1 MAEEPIEVTQE
12 MIDELEEVQEDA
24 AADADEDRMQRAQ
37 EFQEGYGYPTPDEK
51 HNQHTFL
58 SNAVKS
64 EDTTRVTYLDK
75 EELGRPLFSVRFL
88 LDMEDVANH
97 YLNPIA
103 DHLSKYKKDKIVKNK
118 ISQYFFM
125 KVLNITDSGMS
136 KEGFAMNLNVTKKM
150 DTTRKKL
157 SEASLKNLKRRKQ

>member
-1 MAEEPIEVTQE
+1 MEEEIQITPEMLEELEDAEKEKTIETEEERLLHTQE
-12 MIDELEEVQEDA
+12 IQDA
-24 AADADEDRMQRAQ
+24 
-37 EFQEGYGYPTPDEK
+37 YGYPTPDEK

-58 SNAVKS
+58 NKAIDSVNTV
-64 EDTTRVTYLDK
+64 RVTYLDK

-103 DHLSKYKKDKIVKNK
+103 EHLKGINK
-118 ISQYFFM
+118 ISEYFFM

-136 KEGFAMNLNVTKKM
+136 KEGFTMNLNVTKKM

-157 SEASLKNLKRRKQ
+157 SEASLKNLKRRSK

>member
-1 MAEEPIEVTQE
+1 MTEEPEVTQE
-12 MIDELEEVQEDA
+12 MIDEYEEAQEDA
-24 AADADEDRMQRAQ
+24 AADTDEDRLQRTQDLQ
-37 EFQEGYGYPTPDEK
+37 EAYGYPTPDEK

-58 SNAVKS
+58 SKAV
-64 EDTTRVTYLDK
+64 EGDNTVRVTYLDK

-103 DHLSKYKKDKIVKNK
+103 EYLKGNNK
-118 ISQYFFM
+118 ISQYFFQ

-157 SEASLKNLKRRKQ
+157 SAESLKNLKGRKK

>member
-1 MAEEPIEVTQE
+1 MPEEPEITQE
-12 MIDELEEVQEDA
+12 MIEEFEEA
-24 AADADEDRMQRAQ
+24 EAEKIAEADEDRMQRTQDIQ
-37 EFQEGYGYPTPDEK
+37 EAYGYPTPDEK

-58 SNAVKS
+58 SNAVGA
-64 EDTTRVTYLDK
+64 ENTTRVTYLDK

-103 DHLSKYKKDKIVKNK
+103 VHLKGDNR
-118 ISQYFFM
+118 ISDYFFK

-157 SEASLKNLKRRKQ
+157 SVESLKNLKRRKQ

>member
-1 MAEEPIEVTQE
+1 MAEEPIEITQE
-12 MIDELEEVQEDA
+12 MIDEYEEAEAEKA
-24 AADADEDRMQRAQ
+24 AEADEDRMQRAQ

-58 SNAVKS
+58 NKAAFDSTNTVR
-64 EDTTRVTYLDK
+64 TTFLDK
-75 EELGRPLFSVRFL
+75 EEIGKPLFSVRFL

-97 YLNPIA
+97 YINPIA
-103 DHLSKYKKDKIVKNK
+103 DHLSKNDKKAENR

-150 DTTRKKL
+150 DTTRRKL
-157 SEASLKNLKRRKQ
+157 SAESLKNLKRRK

>member
-1 MAEEPIEVTQE
+1 MVEEPEITEEMLDAAEEA
-12 MIDELEEVQEDA
+12 QEDA

-51 HNQHTFL
+51 DNQHSFL
-58 SNAVKS
+58 RKAIEKDNTV
-64 EDTTRVTYLDK
+64 RVTYLDK

-103 DHLSKYKKDKIVKNK
+103 EHLSKEDKKTENK

-150 DTTRKKL
+150 DTTRKKF
-157 SEASLKNLKRRKQ
+157 SPESLKNLKGRK